1 MIEWMY
7 SEPPG
12 TVSQRFDRLTGHIGQ
27 TGQGPLQAGQGKSTT
42 KKRTSINFLE
52 FKFLPKSKKMF
63 ERKIKNDFVESK
75 NFLN

>member
-7 SEPPG
+7 SG
-12 TVSQRFDRLTGHIGQ
+12 TVSQRFGTLTGHIGQ

-52 FKFLPKSKKMF
+52 FHFLPKSKKLI
-63 ERKIKNDFVESK
+63 ERKLKNILVETK
-75 NFLN
+75 I